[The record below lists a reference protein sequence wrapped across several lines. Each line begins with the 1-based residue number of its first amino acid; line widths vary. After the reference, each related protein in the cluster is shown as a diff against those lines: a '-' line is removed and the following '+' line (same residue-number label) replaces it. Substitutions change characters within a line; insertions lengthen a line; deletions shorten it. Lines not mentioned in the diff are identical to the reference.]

1 MNPAHAPDPSVPAD
15 WTAVEPF
22 PPLGGVRR
30 SFISGEPEGDRLRV
44 TFYERPGDT
53 VLYAKVWFG
62 PGAEGPPTLAHGG
75 SIMGVLDEV
84 MGAAC
89 WRRGLH
95 VVAAHLATDFRHAV
109 SLGLDATCEGWIE
122 EINGRKV
129 TARSRMYTADGAV
142 LAESDGLFIILDPAR
157 LDALVENGKRREQK

>member
-1 MNPAHAPDPSVPAD
+1 MIPAQAPVPNIPAD
-15 WTAVEPF
+15 WTPVEPF
-22 PPLGGVRR
+22 PPLGEVRR
-30 SFISGEPEGDRLRV
+30 SFISGEPAGDRLRV
-44 TFYERPGDT
+44 TFYERPGDR
-53 VLYAKVWFG
+53 VLYAKAWFG

-84 MGAAC
+84 MGAVC

-95 VVAAHLATDFRHAV
+95 VVAARLCTDFRHGV
-109 SLGLDATCEGWIE
+109 DLGVDATCEAWIE

-129 TARSRMYTADGAV
+129 TARSRMYRADGTV

-157 LDALVENGKRREQK
+157 LDALIKKAER